1 MTDLWSAFVN
11 ALGATED
18 EVRFSSLLSRFGEIP
33 NVSMDPEEYNDP
45 VRRTTYYK
53 LKSSG
58 IEIGF
63 RQKRLTHLHLFC
75 SPEEGYAPYGG
86 PLLAGIKKSWT
97 EAWVVKSLGNP
108 SRSGGG
114 NLKGLLGFIH
124 RWIRYDF
131 AAHAVRFEFFS
142 DGSLR
147 KVSLMTLPQ

>member
-1 MTDLWSAFVN
+1 MRSGSVLCSPDLAKYRTCQWTQRSI
-11 ALGATED
+11 TI
-18 EVRFSSLLSRFGEIP
+18 LSGEQ
-33 NVSMDPEEYNDP
+33 
-45 VRRTTYYK
+45 TYYK